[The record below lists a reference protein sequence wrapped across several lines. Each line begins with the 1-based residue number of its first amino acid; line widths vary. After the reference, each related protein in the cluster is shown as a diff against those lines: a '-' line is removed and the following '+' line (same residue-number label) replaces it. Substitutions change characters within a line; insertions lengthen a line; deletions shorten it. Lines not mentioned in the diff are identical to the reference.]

1 MDDFAARSVQ
11 PWIRQFF
18 VLTHRNLKEKF
29 RRWDVIAMN
38 VLISTI
44 IAVFISCG
52 PWSNIGRYQ
61 ESIVKRNGIIF
72 FCTIHQGLVPSL
84 QGTYAFPMERALM
97 LRERA
102 AGAYYVSAYF
112 LAKTAIDSVF
122 QLMAPFIFT
131 AFVYPI
137 IGLNPDGNKPFVFL
151 GIQLLLCNAAVSL
164 SNMCSCLFVSIDLAT
179 LVLACAMEITRLY
192 SSFYISP
199 KLLDTNSNWKVSGP
213 LLLFTEDA
221 LLIHA
226 LFVQLDCTAA
236 TTTTT
241 CRVFTP
247 LSFLIYSNLSPLFYV
262 QFFDQIS
269 YLKYG
274 YVGLVL
280 NEYEGLKYRCG
291 TTLQPR
297 DDACTAADILTGEQ
311 TMYQFGYDRY
321 TIQYCAGCLV
331 AYIGVCRFASYL
343 SLRYLKA

>member
-1 MDDFAARSVQ
+1 MRRTISRRLVSWNANISRPHTSWSPPYIVPESYILSNLLTAGYPCPDKMNPADHMLDCVTIGTHDDKAEREILKLAVPLCLDYGCGMDDFATRSVQ
-11 PWIRQFF
+11 PWLRQFL

-29 RRWDVIAMN
+29 RRWDIIAMN

-112 LAKTAIDSVF
+112 LAKTAIDSIF

-137 IGLNPDGNKPFVFL
+137 IGLNPQGNKPFVFL

-164 SNMCSCLFVSIDLAT
+164 SNMCSCVFVSIDLAT
-179 LVLACAMEITRLY
+179 LVLACSMEITRLY

-199 KLLDTNSNWKVSGP
+199 KLLDTHAKWKVSGSAAVVNRGRTANSRTIRATWLYCYYYYYYYLP
-213 LLLFTEDA
+213 FIHSFIIPNLF
-221 LLIHA
+221 
-226 LFVQLDCTAA
+226 
-236 TTTTT
+236 
-241 CRVFTP
+241 
-247 LSFLIYSNLSPLFYV
+247 
-262 QFFDQIS
+262 
-269 YLKYG
+269 
-274 YVGLVL
+274 
-280 NEYEGLKYRCG
+280 
-291 TTLQPR
+291 
-297 DDACTAADILTGEQ
+297 
-311 TMYQFGYDRY
+311 
-321 TIQYCAGCLV
+321 
-331 AYIGVCRFASYL
+331 
-343 SLRYLKA
+343 